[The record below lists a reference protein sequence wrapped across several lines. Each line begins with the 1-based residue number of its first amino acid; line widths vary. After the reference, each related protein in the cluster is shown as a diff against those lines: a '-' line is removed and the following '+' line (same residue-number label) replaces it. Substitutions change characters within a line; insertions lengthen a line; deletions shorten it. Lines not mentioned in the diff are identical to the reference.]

1 MNKEK
6 SPDYFVKRLQD
17 ATESM
22 LIALNNYSYEE
33 AVTVL
38 EWIKEKI
45 TEDSIVKM
53 QSINISRDK
62 TFHCEYR
69 QNDDWFTRYQSQCS
83 ANCRNSL

>member
-62 TFHCEYR
+62 TFPLRTPPKRRLVY
-69 QNDDWFTRYQSQCS
+69 SIPVLMQCK
-83 ANCRNSL
+83 LPK

>member
-45 TEDSIVKM
+45 TEDSIGKK
-53 QSINISRDK
+53 QSINISRAK
-62 TFHCEYR
+62 TFPLRIPPKRRLVY
-69 QNDDWFTRYQSQCS
+69 SIPVSMQCK
-83 ANCRNSL
+83 LPK

>member
-45 TEDSIVKM
+45 TE
-53 QSINISRDK
+53 
-62 TFHCEYR
+62 
-69 QNDDWFTRYQSQCS
+69 
-83 ANCRNSL
+83 